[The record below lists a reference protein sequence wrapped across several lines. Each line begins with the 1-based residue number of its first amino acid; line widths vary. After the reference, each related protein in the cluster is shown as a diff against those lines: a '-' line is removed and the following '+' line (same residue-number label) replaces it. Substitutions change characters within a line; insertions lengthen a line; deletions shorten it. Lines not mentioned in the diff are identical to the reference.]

1 MNNYE
6 YIIASLPVLEK
17 DEKDLDTD
25 ALIGQ
30 IKELCSDKD
39 RRTVEFLLDGYDG
52 SKLSESFY
60 REALKSGSRY
70 IREFFTFDLNVRN
83 SKVKYLNEALDRPE
97 GKDVIEIETDE
108 FSERSKIEGILA
120 GSNLLA
126 RERNIDELFW
136 QKIDELTEMEVFSL
150 DRILGLVSK
159 IKIID
164 RWVKLDRQTGREL
177 FRKLVN
183 EIKETHG
190 I

>member
-17 DEKDLDTD
+17 DGKDLDTD

-30 IKELCSDKD
+30 IKEQCSVKD
-39 RRTVEFLLDGYDG
+39 IRTISFLLDGYDG

-60 REALKSGSRY
+60 REALKSGCRY
-70 IREFFTFDLNVRN
+70 IREFFAFDLNVRN
-83 SKVKYLNEALDRPE
+83 SKVRYLNTSLGRPE
-97 GKDVIEIETDE
+97 GKDILDIETSE
-108 FSERSKIEGILA
+108 FAERNKIESILA
-120 GSNLLA
+120 GNNLLV

-136 QKIDELTEMEVFSL
+136 QKIDELTEMEIFSL

-164 RWVKLDRQTGREL
+164 RWVKLDESTGREL
-177 FRKLVN
+177 FRRLVE

>member
-60 REALKSGSRY
+60 REALKSSSRY

-120 GSNLLA
+120 GNNLLA
-126 RERNIDELFW
+126 REWDIDELFW

-150 DRILGLVSK
+150 DRILGLISK

-177 FRKLVN
+177 FRKLVK